1 MAFMKATL
9 TRKQIDKEHTMQQTK
24 TKTFDARDNHSMDG
38 YGIPSG
44 PPQQIAMLVYPQMTA
59 LDLVGPQTILSTLTN
74 VKVHLVW
81 KEKSVLMTDTGIPIQ
96 ATATFD
102 EVPDNLTV
110 LFVPGGGLGMVSLL
124 EDDETLAFL
133 RKKAKTA
140 KYVTSVCT
148 GSLILGAAGLLKGYK
163 ATCHWSVHEMLTDF
177 GAKPVKQRV
186 VFDRNRITGA
196 GVTAGIDFALAL
208 TAKLRNDKYAKA
220 LQLSYEYDPKPP
232 FDAGNVAKCP
242 PDIVTMLRMMY
253 DPLKPSIRA
262 SAKKRMKA
270 G

>member
-1 MAFMKATL
+1 MTL
-9 TRKQIDKEHTMQQTK
+9 MRIDKDKPMQK
-24 TKTFDARDNHSMDG
+24 TTAKSFDARQHHGMEG

-74 VKVHLVW
+74 VKTHLVW
-81 KEKSVLMTDTGIPIQ
+81 KEKGIVMTDTGIPIQ

-133 RKKAKTA
+133 RKKAATA

-163 ATCHWSVHEMLTDF
+163 ATCHWSVHEMLKDF
-177 GAKPVKQRV
+177 GATPVNQRV
-186 VFDRNRITGA
+186 VFDRNRVTGA
-196 GVTAGIDFALAL
+196 GVTAGIDFALQI
-208 TAKLRNDKYAKA
+208 TARLRNPKYAKA
-220 LQLSYEYDPKPP
+220 LQLSYEYDPQPP
-232 FDAGNVAKCP
+232 FDAGSVKKCP
-242 PDIVTMLRMMY
+242 ADIVSMLRMMY
-253 DPLKPSIRA
+253 DPLKPSIKA
-262 SAKKRMKA
+262 AAKKRIKS